1 MTAPELATL
10 LGLLLAHLSG
20 DFLLQPRRW
29 VDDRQRHKRRARALY
44 LHAGLHGLL
53 VLLVLGIAGSTFTVA
68 ITGTLLIAISHGAI
82 DLGKAYLEPHRLR
95 WFLLDQ
101 LLHLMVLVGV
111 WLTWLGSL
119 QPLADAITWLV
130 SPRVLTLGT
139 AYLLITRPMAIAIAL
154 AMRPWSEDVTNPG
167 TLIAAGARI
176 GMLERFLVLTLVL
189 LDELT
194 AVGFLL
200 TAKSVLRFGDLRE
213 RSDRKLT
220 EYVLL
225 GTLLSISAT
234 VALGL
239 IVRAYLSGI

>member
-1 MTAPELATL
+1 MNAPALAVL
-10 LGLLLAHLSG
+10 LGLLIVHLSG

-29 VDDRQRHKRRARALY
+29 VDARQRHKRRARALY

-53 VLLVLGIAGSTFTVA
+53 VALVLAIAGGTPVFTIAGALMV
-68 ITGTLLIAISHGAI
+68 AISHGVI
-82 DLGKAYLEPHRLR
+82 DLGKAYLNPHRLR

-101 LLHLMVLVGV
+101 LLHLLILGGV
-111 WLTWLGSL
+111 WLAWLGNL
-119 QPLADAITWLV
+119 QPVLDAISWLNT
-130 SPRVLTLGT
+130 PRSLTLVA

-154 AMRPWSEDVTNPG
+154 AMRPWSEDVANPG
-167 TLIAAGARI
+167 TLVAAGARI

-234 VALGL
+234 LAIGL
-239 IVRAYLSGI
+239 MVRSMPFH

>member
-1 MTAPELATL
+1 MTAPQLATL

-29 VDDRQRHKRRARALY
+29 VDSRQRHKRRSRALY

-53 VLLVLGIAGSTFTVA
+53 VLLVLGIAGSAPGIALAGALLVA
-68 ITGTLLIAISHGAI
+68 TSHALI
-82 DLGKAYLEPHRLR
+82 DLGKAHLDPHRLR

-101 LLHLMVLVGV
+101 LLHLAVLLGL
-111 WLTWLGSL
+111 WLAWLGSL
-119 QPLADAITWLV
+119 RPLAEVAAWLA
-130 SPRVLTLGT
+130 SPQTLTLAG
-139 AYLLITRPMAIAIAL
+139 AYLLVTRPMAIAIAL
-154 AMRPWSEDVTNPG
+154 AMRPWSDEVTDPG
-167 TLIAAGARI
+167 TLVAAGARI

-213 RSDRKLT
+213 HRDRKLT

-225 GTLLSISAT
+225 GTLLSVSAT
-234 VALGL
+234 LALGL
-239 IVRAYLSGI
+239 LVRSTPWGG